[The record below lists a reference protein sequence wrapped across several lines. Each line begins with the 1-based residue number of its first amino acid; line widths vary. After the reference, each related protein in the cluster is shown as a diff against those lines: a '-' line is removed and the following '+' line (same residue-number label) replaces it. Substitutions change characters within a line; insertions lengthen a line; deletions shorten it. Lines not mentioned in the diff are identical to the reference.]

1 MINSKYK
8 WKISNKKEE
17 LFREKENN
25 ISFKLKPLI
34 KKLLIS
40 RGIGSDEK
48 IEKFLNGTEKDMY
61 NPYLIKDM
69 EKAVSRIE
77 KALENEEKVTIY
89 GDYDVDGITSTTVI
103 YSFLKKIGMNVNYY
117 IPNRLNEGYGMNKN
131 AIKKIAQDETDLIIT
146 VDTGITARDEVEII
160 KDLGMEVVITD
171 HHELTGEIPNAVAV
185 VDSKRLDDE
194 YPFRELA
201 GVGVAFKLVKALDE
215 AFRNNKTIKEKY
227 ESLDLDVNDYLEFVC
242 LGTISDVVPLVDEN
256 RIIVKEGIKRI
267 KNTQNIGLRI
277 LLEMTIGDLSNITA
291 RDIAF
296 MVVPKLNAA
305 GRIDDAK
312 IGVELFT
319 EDNEERAREIAKE
332 LIKKNDERK
341 KCEQKIYDEAVEI
354 IEKDEY
360 FKDERI
366 IVVKNEGWHH
376 GVIGIVASRLAETYF
391 KPIIIFNQENNVL
404 SGSARTMGGVNIFE
418 VIEKARETLNR
429 FGGHEGAAGLSLD
442 VNKFED
448 FKSIIIKYAN
458 ENITDDLLIPYIDV
472 DMEISPDEID
482 LETIEELKLLEPFG
496 AANEEPV
503 FKINAKV
510 VNATLMGKNEDHL
523 RLKVKGLEN
532 SFDCVGFYKA
542 DLYENIV
549 MEKEFMII
557 GTLSINEFNGNK
569 KVQMMLNDMKSNM
582 LDQIENKYNKSLY
595 EKYKLENIEELLAAD
610 RDMLVNRKCDLKI
623 LSDEGEIN
631 NFIEKTL
638 EDAKIEK
645 GFINSNVL
653 VVNNKIDLE
662 RIISKYENEV
672 SIFYKTVT
680 DMEIENALKN
690 EGKSLIILSNN
701 ISKIVDLTK
710 KYTIIYVDSL
720 ESYKSVENLDYCII
734 KDDVVNVFK
743 RLQYLVKI
751 NKNAIYIDELM
762 YNLKNQTIFKVLI
775 SLEILKELG
784 IIEFSLN
791 ENDLINFDINVGIKN
806 PIENSKIYN
815 VTRKV

>member
-17 LFREKENN
+17 LFKDKENN
-25 ISFKLKPLI
+25 ISFKLKPLT

-40 RGIGSDEK
+40 RGIDNDEK
-48 IEKFLNGTEKDMY
+48 VEKFINGTEKDMY
-61 NPYLIKDM
+61 SPYLIKDM

-103 YSFLKKIGMNVNYY
+103 YSFLKKVGMNVNYY

-215 AFRNNKTIKEKY
+215 AFRKNKTIKEKY

-448 FKSIIIKYAN
+448 FKNIIIKYAN

-623 LSDEGEIN
+623 LSDEDEIN

-638 EDAKIEK
+638 DDAKIEK